1 MQIDEKTKRL
11 KAIKKRYVLM
21 PTRCDCC
28 GKEYIREKMWVVN
41 RYCWNLHG
49 ELEHSEKW
57 YYCNEC
63 MHSKEDVLHR
73 IDTDDCLLGIYGV
86 DEYYLPQKGNP
97 RIVKPLEITEPPLE
111 KN

>member
-1 MQIDEKTKRL
+1 
-11 KAIKKRYVLM
+11 
-21 PTRCDCC
+21 
-28 GKEYIREKMWVVN
+28 
-41 RYCWNLHG
+41 
-49 ELEHSEKW
+49 
-57 YYCNEC
+57 

-73 IDTDDCLLGIYGV
+73 IDTDECLLGIYGV

>member
-28 GKEYIREKMWVVN
+28 GKEYIRKKMWVVE

-57 YYCNEC
+57 
-63 MHSKEDVLHR
+63 HSKEEVLHR
-73 IDTDDCLLGIYGV
+73 IDTDDCLFGIYGV
-86 DEYYLPQKGNP
+86 DEYYLPQKGFL
-97 RIVKPLEITEPPLE
+97 VQ
-111 KN
+111 